1 MSGGQQQRASIAG
14 MLAMNPAMLVLDEP
28 TAMLDE
34 SARAEVMRILDDLQ
48 ARGTTI
54 VHVTRHP
61 DETVHADRIV
71 HMEAGRIIGIT
82 AAVDN
87 RSPLAEAVSQSE
99 TEGSIGTEAAP
110 QSPYERQPPPA
121 GARRRLR
128 TAAAL
133 RWHR

>member
-1 MSGGQQQRASIAG
+1 

-54 VHVTRHP
+54 VHVTHHP

-99 TEGSIGTEAAP
+99 TEGGLHGTAYDRP
-110 QSPYERQPPPA
+110 QSTPPTALTA
-121 GARRRLR
+121 GAYN
-128 TAAAL
+128 
-133 RWHR
+133 